1 MVANIIFVVKD
12 THRQIDTTL
21 DIVTFAPKT
30 DVDTTV
36 EEALGIDSA
45 VVFE

>member
-12 THRQIDTTL
+12 THRPIDAML
-21 DIVTFAPKT
+21 NISTFAPKT

-36 EEALGIDSA
+36 PEALCIDSA